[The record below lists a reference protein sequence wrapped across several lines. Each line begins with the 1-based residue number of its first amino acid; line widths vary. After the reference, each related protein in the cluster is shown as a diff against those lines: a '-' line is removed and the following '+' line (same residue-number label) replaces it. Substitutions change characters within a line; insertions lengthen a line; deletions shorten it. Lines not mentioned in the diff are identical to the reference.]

1 MSFSKE
7 DKAAWLDSEVMRELE
22 KIAAEND
29 ILNGPPEEAFMPISE
44 EIEEESEEES
54 WEDERTPEEKLE
66 DALMD
71 FESDSVDK
79 SGILEEEKPLKE
91 ELAQLYMDNLIS
103 NLKTLSY
110 DLTEQGFMKAA
121 YRIERA
127 IKIVSGGVK

>member
-44 EIEEESEEES
+44 ETEES

-66 DALMD
+66 DALID
-71 FESDSVDK
+71 FENDSVDK
-79 SGILEEEKPLKE
+79 SNILEEEKPLKE

-103 NLKTLSY
+103 NLKTLAY

-127 IKIVSGGVK
+127 IKVVSGGLK